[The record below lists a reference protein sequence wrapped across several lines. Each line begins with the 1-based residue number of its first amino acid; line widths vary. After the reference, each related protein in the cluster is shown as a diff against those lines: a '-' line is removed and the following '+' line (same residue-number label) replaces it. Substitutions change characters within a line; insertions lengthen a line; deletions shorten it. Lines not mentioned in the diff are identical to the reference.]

1 MKINIYFCD
10 FFSYLTQAYIL
21 TNKILPSD
29 FSYFVDIEN
38 IGYKT
43 NRMKVQLIIDVA
55 LLKTIYKDQDVFD
68 IIEVTSSAS
77 KRFIPITGIKIINL
91 LEDLN
96 DHKCLVGHFKENEID
111 NLISIVNLALY
122 ND

>member
-10 FFSYLTQAYIL
+10 YFSYFTQAYIL
-21 TNKILPSD
+21 TNKILPSE
-29 FSYFVDIEN
+29 FSYFVAIGN

-43 NRMKVQLIIDVA
+43 TAMNVQLVVDIDLFPIIHNNKKVN
-55 LLKTIYKDQDVFD
+55 KIG
-68 IIEVTSSAS
+68 ITSSAS
-77 KRFIPITGIKIINL
+77 KRFIPITDIKIIDL

-111 NLISIVNLALY
+111 NLISIVNLGLY